1 MLQHR
6 TFVPPTP
13 FVLDDLQDL
22 SAKEKDEFF
31 AGIAA
36 ASKDEF
42 DQAMK
47 TQNTNDAWSS
57 LAKIGEKLHAL
68 SKSSKTRQFG
78 RNKPP
83 RFKTVNV
90 ASHAISSKQ
99 ADVPQRCQI

>member
-1 MLQHR
+1 MS
-6 TFVPPTP
+6 TN
-13 FVLDDLQDL
+13 
-22 SAKEKDEFF
+22 EKDELF

-47 TQNTNDAWSS
+47 TQSTNDAWSS
-57 LAKIGEKLHAL
+57 LAKMGEKIHAL
-68 SKSSKTRQFG
+68 SKSSKTHQFG

-99 ADVPQRCQI
+99 VDVPQRCKII